1 VHVDAVQSVA
11 ANGGLFSQSISSLS
25 TLFGGSD
32 ALGSAGRKVPFF
44 CQHVLSNMN
53 ELYDGW
59 PFGKPSKAISG
70 FGGLFGVDRLRR
82 GQTQEED
89 KSMEAILASMMRH
102 INCRSESELAL
113 MGLAKNSNGVV
124 VVKVNYRPITCLDPE
139 HWCCLMMPFTERMV
153 GGSRGL
159 GDRYQ
164 VTSTHCQPVRQLR
177 LPREIAMEAMRQFK
191 ILVDNGKW
199 MEMADLVIGVSGSID
214 RGETQ
219 NDNLLGGS
227 DVGNV
232 DSERGKRMS
241 NREAGKR
248 RIDRVDEENSSDD
261 EEASSDDEEEEDE
274 DSNDDADST
283 YEDYTIRKKQKG
295 DRV

>member
-1 VHVDAVQSVA
+1 
-11 ANGGLFSQSISSLS
+11 
-25 TLFGGSD
+25 
-32 ALGSAGRKVPFF
+32 
-44 CQHVLSNMN
+44 
-53 ELYDGW
+53 
-59 PFGKPSKAISG
+59 
-70 FGGLFGVDRLRR
+70 
-82 GQTQEED
+82 
-89 KSMEAILASMMRH
+89 MMRH
-102 INCRSESELAL
+102 VNCRSESELAL
-113 MGLAKNSNGVV
+113 MGLTKNSNGVV

-139 HWCCLMMPFTERMV
+139 HWCCVMMPFTERMV

-219 NDNLLGGS
+219 NDNLLGGC

-248 RIDRVDEENSSDD
+248 RKDRVEEEDSSDD
-261 EEASSDDEEEEDE
+261 DEEEDE
-274 DSNDDADST
+274 DSDDDADSN
-283 YEDYTIRKKQKG
+283 YEDNTIRKKQKG
-295 DRV
+295 DRE